1 MEPLEDKLKHLP
13 LIAKRRL
20 IAQMKTK
27 FRRELAERQFT
38 MADLHEIFGLA
49 IKGKIV
55 EKPTR
60 HQIPGKHF
68 TGSRHADGSYPEK
81 NPTLT
86 KLVRQFI
93 RHSGLESAYNRSL
106 YAVLTGHQYKQEI
119 SNATG
124 A

>member
-1 MEPLEDKLKHLP
+1 LETLEDKLKHLP
-13 LIAKRRL
+13 LIAKRKL

-49 IKGKIV
+49 IKGKIM

-60 HQIPGKHF
+60 HQMPGKHF
-68 TGSRHADGSYPEK
+68 TGSRHADGSYPAK

-86 KLVRQFI
+86 KLVRMFI
-93 RHSGLESAYNRSL
+93 RTSGGESSYNRSL
-106 YAVLTGHQYKQEI
+106 YAVLTGHQYQQEA
-119 SNATG
+119 SDATG